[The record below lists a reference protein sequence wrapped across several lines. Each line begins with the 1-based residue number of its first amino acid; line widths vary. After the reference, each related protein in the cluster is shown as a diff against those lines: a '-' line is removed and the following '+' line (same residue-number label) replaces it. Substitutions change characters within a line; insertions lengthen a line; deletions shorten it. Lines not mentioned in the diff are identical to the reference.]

1 MKTILV
7 PVDFSKVS
15 RYVLAEAAHL
25 ARLTKARLVLMHTVQ
40 PPAVVTDLAPLVGE
54 ALQMTAELEVIGR
67 RHLRRWQKSPTL
79 RGLKV
84 ETICEQGFPV
94 AQILAQA
101 RRLRADVIVL
111 GSHGHGAVYHLVVG
125 STANGI
131 LKHAPC
137 PVLIVPAPE
146 KRKQAGK

>member
-67 RHLRRWQKSPTL
+67 RHLRRLQKSPTL

-101 RRLRADVIVL
+101 KRLRADVIVL

-146 KRKQAGK
+146 KRKKVGK

>member
-15 RYVLAEAAHL
+15 RYVLAEAARL
-25 ARLTKARLVLMHTVQ
+25 ARLTKARLVLLNIVQ

-54 ALQMTAELEVIGR
+54 ALQLTAELEVIGR
-67 RHLRRWQKSPTL
+67 RHLHRLQKSPTL

-84 ETICEQGFPV
+84 EAICEQGFPV

-101 RRLRADVIVL
+101 KRLRADVIVL

-131 LKHAPC
+131 LKHASC

-146 KRKQAGK
+146 KRRKAGK

>member
-15 RYVLAEAAHL
+15 RYVLAEAARL
-25 ARLTKARLVLMHTVQ
+25 ARLTRARLVLLHIVQ

-67 RHLRRWQKSPTL
+67 RHLRRLQKSPTL

-84 ETICEQGFPV
+84 ETLCEQGFPV

-101 RRLRADVIVL
+101 KRTRADVIVL

-131 LKHAPC
+131 LKHATC

-146 KRKQAGK
+146 KRKPAGK

>member
-25 ARLTKARLVLMHTVQ
+25 ARLTKARLVLLHVVQ

-54 ALQMTAELEVIGR
+54 ALQMSAELENIGR
-67 RHLRRWQKSPTL
+67 RHLHRMQKSPTL

-84 ETICEQGFPV
+84 ESVCEQGFAV
-94 AQILAQA
+94 AQVVAHA
-101 RRLRADVIVL
+101 KRLKADVIVL
-111 GSHGHGAVYHLVVG
+111 GSHGHGAVYNLVVG
-125 STANGI
+125 STATGV

-137 PVLIVPAPE
+137 PVLVVPAPE
-146 KRKQAGK
+146 KSRAGK